1 MLKISVNQPFIL
13 PMGNKNNDLSPFKS
27 GFILYVLL
35 LLIIAS
41 GFFLLACHL
50 LHANFEAGERCFL
63 RELLTCCFTLVC
75 LFLGFSTAG
84 RFINE
89 EEGCVL
95 KWISTT
101 RKLAQLGKN
110 DFEL

>member
-13 PMGNKNNDLSPFKS
+13 PMGNKNNDLSPFES

-35 LLIIAS
+35 LLIIAA

-50 LHANFEAGERCFL
+50 LHTNFEAGERCIL
-63 RELLTCCFTLVC
+63 RELLTYCFTLAC
-75 LFLGFSTAG
+75 LFRGFSTAG
-84 RFINE
+84 RFIK

-95 KWISTT
+95 KWMSTCQ
-101 RKLAQLGKN
+101 KLALLGKN

>member
-1 MLKISVNQPFIL
+1 MLKISVNQTFTL

-35 LLIIAS
+35 LFIIS
-41 GFFLLACHL
+41 PGFFLLACHH
-50 LHANFEAGERCFL
+50 LHANFEAGERCIL
-63 RELLTCCFTLVC
+63 RELLACCFTLVC
-75 LFLGFSTAG
+75 LFLGFSAV
-84 RFINE
+84 RFIHE

-101 RKLAQLGKN
+101 RKLALLGKN
-110 DFEL
+110 DFEQ